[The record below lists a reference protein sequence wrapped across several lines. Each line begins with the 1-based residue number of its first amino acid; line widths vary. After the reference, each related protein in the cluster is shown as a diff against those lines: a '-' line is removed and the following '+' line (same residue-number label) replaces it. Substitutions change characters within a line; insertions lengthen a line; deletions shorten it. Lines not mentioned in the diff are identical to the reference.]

1 MKIIYCDAL
10 VIGGG
15 LAGLRAAVAA
25 ADKGNSTIVLSLC
38 PVRRSHSAAAQGGMQ
53 ASLGNSKMSEGDNED
68 VHFADTV
75 KGSDWGCDQE
85 VARMFCQTAPKAIR
99 ELASWGVPWTR
110 ITKGKR
116 SAVINAQKTTIE
128 EKDEVHGLIHSR
140 DFGGTKKW
148 RTCYTADATGHT
160 MLFGVAN
167 ECVKHN
173 VDIRDRKEAIALI
186 HKDNRC
192 YGAIVRDL
200 IDGRIEAYVA
210 RGTLIATG
218 GYGRIYKHTT
228 NAVNCEGIGAAI
240 ALETGIAQLGNMEAV
255 QFHPTPIVPSG
266 ILLTEGCRGDGG
278 ILRDVDGYRFMP
290 DYEPEKK
297 ELASRDVVSRRMME
311 HIRNGKGVKSP
322 YGEHLWLDISILG
335 RAHIETN
342 LRDVQEICQIFN
354 GIDPADEGPKGWAPV
369 LPMQHYSMGGIR
381 VKPTGESQTLK
392 GLFSAGE
399 AACWDMHG
407 FNRLGGN
414 SVSETVVAGMIVG
427 DYFADFCK
435 SHEIDINTEF
445 VQSFVTKEENY
456 INELLSK
463 NGKYGVYEIKNKM
476 KDIMWEHVAIF
487 RTGEGLQKA
496 VNELEELYKQS
507 LDINVK
513 NKEKFGNPEL
523 EDAYRTPKMIKLA
536 LCVAYGALLRTES
549 RGAHYRED
557 YPKRDDLNWL
567 KRTLATWKE
576 GDTMPTISYEDLDI
590 MKMEMPPAFRGYGAK
605 GNIIENPLSEQR
617 QAQVDKIREDMQA
630 QGKSRQ
636 EIQEA
641 LMHYE
646 LQPKFKQPNQRV
658 GVGNE

>member
-1 MKIIYCDAL
+1 MNVKYCDAL

-15 LAGLRAAVAA
+15 LAGLRAAVATQS
-25 ADKGNSTIVLSLC
+25 KGLSTTVLSLC
-38 PVRRSHSAAAQGGMQ
+38 PVKRSHSAAAQGGMQ
-53 ASLGNSKMSEGDNED
+53 ASLGNSKMSRGDNED

-85 VARMFCQTAPKAIR
+85 VARMFVTVAPKAIR
-99 ELASWGVPWTR
+99 ELAGWGVPWTR
-110 ITKGKR
+110 IAKGPR
-116 SAVINAQKTTIE
+116 EAIINAERTTIVE
-128 EKDEVHGLIHSR
+128 DDEVHGYIHSR

-167 ECVKHN
+167 EALKHN
-173 VDIRDRKEAIALI
+173 VNIEDRKEAIALI
-186 HKDNRC
+186 HENNRC

-200 IDGRIEAYVA
+200 VTGELWAYVA
-210 RGTLIATG
+210 KGTLIATG
-218 GYGRIYKHTT
+218 GYGRLYKQTT
-228 NAVNCEGIGAAI
+228 NAVICDGTGAAI
-240 ALETGIAQLGNMEAV
+240 ALETGVAMLGNMEAV

-278 ILRDVDGYRFMP
+278 ILRDVDGHRFMP

-311 HIRNGKGVKSP
+311 HIRRGKGVKSP

-335 RAHIETN
+335 RAHIERN

-381 VKPTGESQTLK
+381 TKPTGESPTLA

-427 DYFADFCK
+427 DYFADFCL
-435 SHEIDINTEF
+435 SHEIDVNTSAIERALKK
-445 VQSFVTKEENY
+445 QSDF
-456 INELLSK
+456 IDHLLNN
-463 NGKYGVYEIKNKM
+463 NGKYNIFEIKNRM
-476 KDIMWEHVAIF
+476 RDIMWEKVAIF
-487 RTGEGLQKA
+487 RDGKGLAEA
-496 VNELEELYKQS
+496 VDELEELLKKS
-507 LDINVK
+507 HDVNVK
-513 NKEKFGNPEL
+513 SKTRSANPEL
-523 EDAYRTPKMIKLA
+523 EEAYRVPMMLKLA
-536 LCVAYGALLRTES
+536 LCVAMGARERTES

-557 YPKRDDLNWL
+557 FLKRDDVNWL
-567 KRTLATWKE
+567 KRTLTSWKE
-576 GDTMPTISYEDLDI
+576 GATLPTVTYEDLDI
-590 MKMEMPPAFRGYGAK
+590 MKMEIPPAFRGYGAK
-605 GNIIENPLSEQR
+605 GMIIENDLSI
-617 QAQVDKIREDMQA
+617 K
-630 QGKSRQ
+630 RQ
-636 EIQEA
+636 EEVDRLREEMEAAGKDRHEIQDA
-641 LMHYE
+641 LMPFE
-646 LQPKFKQPNQRV
+646 LQPYYKAK
-658 GVGNE
+658 NERFGDAQ